1 MAAPLRQTSLR
12 GLLVVVQRIANAGD
26 SGVGLDVTLA
36 DRLR

>member
-26 SGVGLDVTLA
+26 SGIELDVTFA